1 MTPTFTT
8 EFDLVTKKL
17 IVTDTFNYTDSVI
30 DTAFG
35 NATIKIG
42 NQILHTNTN
51 FNSSADIVIG
61 VNTSFQIDL
70 PLNADG
76 TVRETDYEVTYDV
89 RFTVNTNADV
99 AADTFTVVTIPS
111 NAALAT
117 LINESIAAGVGMK
130 ATFNV
135 GSTSGYPIVEATS
148 TTLTFASITIS
159 GAGTS
164 LTSAIV
170 ASTSNSEAIEN
181 YSFCDIT
188 PISDLCVTSDCFYAT
203 LTAQDTTPY
212 LASQTIVDRIL
223 TINWPRLA
231 NGNAVES
238 PVVTEDASQT
248 IGPNLYT
255 GGYLVTLSTDITWT
269 QTDGLIV
276 TNTVAARSDYTVN
289 CEGSICSAFN
299 CIKAYMVKY
308 QQAVA
313 LGSRDLAQ
321 FTQQNFQILLYCNL
335 YNIAVECQDTAQAR
349 AILVAL
355 GEYMSI
361 NGVTVAGCDCGCG
374 QSTTNSTEPT
384 VIYPLYNSAVYNSA
398 TELAKGIAEL
408 ANQTESEAAA
418 SEGTITNIDHT
429 RILTPRGWRWA
440 WNKALTLVWTFTQ
453 KITFQKGINMASA
466 VAPSVLGDIAYNN
479 DNIFAVINSG
489 FVRLIN
495 TNDSASESAAGIA
508 ELATQTETNTGTD
521 DTRVITP
528 LKLTNRIASES
539 LTGILAL
546 ASTTEA
552 QNAGDLSVNISTLN
566 DTKSLTPK
574 KWRQAWNKAA
584 FNPANVATGVSP
596 LFINATS
603 GIANFTNIIPVGGI
617 VLFEVS
623 NSLVTTN
630 SVIQYSLRYVVSN
643 AANPAVIF
651 YYIPYDGLIRFRV
664 INFGDLA
671 TNTEI
676 SISFTILNP

>member
-1 MTPTFTT
+1 MTPTFNT
-8 EFDLVTKKL
+8 EFNLVTKKL

-51 FNSSADIVIG
+51 FNSSADIVFG
-61 VNTSFQIDL
+61 VNTSFEIDL

-89 RFTVNTNADV
+89 RFTSDTSADV

-117 LINESIAAGVGMK
+117 LINDSIAAGVGMK

-135 GSTSGYPIVEATS
+135 GSTSGYTILSATS

-159 GAGTS
+159 GASSG

-212 LASQTIVDRIL
+212 LASQTIVSRDL
-223 TINWPRLA
+223 TINFPRLA

-238 PVVTEDASQT
+238 SVETTEASQT

-255 GGYLVTLSTDITWT
+255 GGYLVTLSTAITWT
-269 QTDGLIV
+269 QADGLIV

-299 CIKAYMVKY
+299 CIKAYAVKY

-321 FTQQNFQILLYCNL
+321 FTAQNFQILIYCNL
-335 YNIAVECQDTAQAR
+335 YNIAVECQNTTEAR

-355 GEYMSI
+355 GEYMSTS
-361 NGVTVAGCDCGCG
+361 GVTVAGCDCGCG
-374 QSTTNSTEPT
+374 QSSTNSTEPT

-398 TELAKGIAEL
+398 TELA
-408 ANQTESEAAA
+408 
-418 SEGTITNIDHT
+418 
-429 RILTPRGWRWA
+429 R
-440 WNKALTLVWTFTQ
+440 
-453 KITFQKGINMASA
+453 
-466 VAPSVLGDIAYNN
+466 
-479 DNIFAVINSG
+479 
-489 FVRLIN
+489 
-495 TNDSASESAAGIA
+495 GIA
-508 ELATQTETNTGTD
+508 ELATQAETNAGTD
-521 DTRVITP
+521 DTRIVTP
-528 LKLTNRIASES
+528 LKLQRRLYDSANTTTGVAS
-539 LTGILAL
+539 A
-546 ASTTEA
+546 
-552 QNAGDLSVNISTLN
+552 TLN
-566 DTKSLTPK
+566 KINGTIQYSSQFSDALPK
-574 KWRQAWNKAA
+574 
-584 FNPANVATGVSP
+584 TYT
-596 LFINATS
+596 L
-603 GIANFTNIIPVGGI
+603 
-617 VLFEVS
+617 L
-623 NSLVTTN
+623 NSLVTSTTKLVW
-630 SVIQYSLRYVVSN
+630 SIKYTDQLGDEVVYPLAYQTSTGSILFYVGIVNGTASGT
-643 AANPAVIF
+643 PI
-651 YYIPYDGLIRFRV
+651 
-664 INFGDLA
+664 
-671 TNTEI
+671 EI
-676 SISFTILNP
+676 SYTILNP

>member
-1 MTPTFTT
+1 MTPTFNT
-8 EFDLVTKKL
+8 EFNLVTKKL

-51 FNSSADIVIG
+51 FNSSADIVFG
-61 VNTSFQIDL
+61 VNTSFEIDL

-89 RFTVNTNADV
+89 RFTSNTSADV

-117 LINESIAAGVGMK
+117 LINDSIAAGVGMK

-135 GSTSGYPIVEATS
+135 GSTGGYTILSATS
-148 TTLTFASITIS
+148 TTLTFASISIT
-159 GAGTS
+159 GAGTG
-164 LTSAIV
+164 LTSAII

-212 LASQTIVDRIL
+212 LASQTIVDRTL

-231 NGNAVES
+231 NGNPVES
-238 PVVTEDASQT
+238 PVVTSDASQT

-255 GGYLVTLSTDITWT
+255 GGYLITLSTAITWT
-269 QTDGLIV
+269 QTDGLII

-299 CIKAYMVKY
+299 CIKAYAVKY

-313 LGSRDLAQ
+313 VGGRLLDQ

-335 YNIAVECQDTAQAR
+335 YNIAVECQNTTEAR

-361 NGVTVAGCDCGCG
+361 SGVTVAGCDCGCG
-374 QSTTNSTEPT
+374 QSSANSTEPT

-408 ANQTESEAAA
+408 ANQSESENAA
-418 SEGTITNIDHT
+418 SEATVTDIDHT
-429 RILTPRGWRWA
+429 KILTPRGWRWA
-440 WNKALTLVWTFTQ
+440 WDKALTLAWSFAE
-453 KITFQKGINMASA
+453 KISFLKGINIVSSTT
-466 VAPSVLGDIAYNN
+466 PSVDGDVTFNSTRYYGKASGNVVSFITS
-479 DNIFAVINSG
+479 NITAEENSVG
-489 FVRLIN
+489 AISL
-495 TNDSASESAAGIA
+495 AS
-508 ELATQTETNTGTD
+508 QTE
-521 DTRVITP
+521 
-528 LKLTNRIASES
+528 AE
-539 LTGILAL
+539 
-546 ASTTEA
+546 
-552 QNAGDLSVNISTLN
+552 NAGDLSVNVSALN
-566 DTKSLTPK
+566 DTKAMTPK
-574 KWRQAWNKAA
+574 KWRQAWSKAL
-584 FNPANVATGVSP
+584 FNAANVSSGASP
-596 LFINATS
+596 RFINATS
-603 GIANFTNIIPVGGI
+603 GVATFTDTLASGAASTF
-617 VLFEVS
+617 VLQ
-623 NSLVTTN
+623 NSLVTT
-630 SVIQYSLRYVVSN
+630 SSIIQYCVKYANSNQAIVVVSS
-643 AANPAVIF
+643 
-651 YYIPYDGLIRFRV
+651 YSIPSDGLIYFNV
-664 INFGDLA
+664 NNVGNQA
-671 TNTEI
+671 SNANI